1 MLVFNHVAG
10 VLRRGLGVGALALAL
25 VAAGTVPAGATVS
38 GGAPTA
44 PAPAAVR
51 TAAGDDVTFS
61 GHGWG
66 HGRGMGQYGALGYAV
81 DHGWGY
87 RQILGHFYGGTTVG
101 SVGNRAISVELINQT
116 GTELRAIGRGL
127 TVNGVPQPDR
137 NLDGSSVRVT
147 PEGLGFR
154 VEVAATCAAP
164 GAQTWT
170 HLGSFPTVVVGTTS
184 QNDFASLPR
193 VCEPTGERG
202 YRGSLSVQRHAATGV
217 PTTFNQTSV
226 EDYLRGV
233 VPRESPD
240 SWGALGGGRGME
252 ALKAQAVAARS
263 YALSA
268 ARPSGA
274 TTCDTTACQVYSGAT
289 FQPWNGA
296 RTVLDGPNA
305 NVAINQTVGE
315 VRFTGGT
322 STVSRTE
329 FSSSTGG
336 YTAGGTFPAVVDEG
350 DDIASNPNHSW
361 AATFTASEIATKL
374 GITGLR
380 SVAVTGRNGLGDWG
394 GRVTTVAVVDGAGS
408 THTFTGPEFRT
419 AMGTSRFKSDWF
431 MVSWIS
437 LADAQSIVKALY
449 QDLLGRQPDPT
460 GLSGWST
467 ALLQGTSQ
475 SVLVS
480 TLTRSDEY
488 ISLRVAKAYREVLGR
503 EPEPAGALSWLQAI
517 QSGAAT
523 VDDVQRRFYD
533 STEYFDI
540 SGGTVDTYIA
550 RLYVTMLRR
559 AASASEIASWASLMQ
574 QYGRAWA
581 VDSIW
586 FSMEAARIRAGDYY
600 QTFLGRGPDPDG
612 QTAWAQVLLTYGEG
626 AVRAGIAGSL
636 EYRARAIARFP

>member
-1 MLVFNHVAG
+1 MLGFNHVAG
-10 VLRRGLGVGALALAL
+10 VLRRGLGAGALALAL
-25 VAAGTVPAGATVS
+25 VATGTTPAGAL
-38 GGAPTA
+38 GGVEAVAA

-51 TAAGDDVTFS
+51 TAAADDLTFS

-87 RQILGHFYGGTTVG
+87 RQILGHFYGGTSVG
-101 SVGNRAISVELINQT
+101 SVGNRAISVELIAQT
-116 GTELRAIGRGL
+116 GTELRAVARGL
-127 TVNGVPQPDR
+127 TVNGIPQPDR
-137 NLDGSSVRVT
+137 DANGSSVRVT
-147 PEGLGFR
+147 PQGLGFL
-154 VEVAATCAAP
+154 VEVATTCAAP

-170 HLGSFPTVVVGTTS
+170 ILGSWFTVSIGTTS
-184 QNDFASLPR
+184 QADFAGLPR
-193 VCEPTGERG
+193 VCETTGERG

-217 PTTFNQTSV
+217 QTTFNQTSV

-240 SWGALGGGRGME
+240 GWGSLGGGRGME
-252 ALKAQAVAARS
+252 ALKAQSVAARS

-268 ARPSGA
+268 TRPSGA
-274 TTCDTTACQVYSGAT
+274 TTCDTTSCQVYSGAT
-289 FQPWNGA
+289 FQPWGGT

-315 VRFTGGT
+315 VRFTAGT

-350 DDIASNPNHSW
+350 DDIASNPNHNW
-361 AATFTASEIATKL
+361 VATFTAAEVAAKL
-374 GITGLR
+374 GIAGLR
-380 SVAVTGRNGLGDWG
+380 SVTVTGRNGLGDWG
-394 GRVTTVAVVDGAGS
+394 GRVTTVAVADGAG
-408 THTFTGPEFRT
+408 TRHTFTGAQFRT
-419 AMGTSRFKSDWF
+419 AMGTDRFKSDWF
-431 MVSWIS
+431 TVSWIS

-467 ALLQGTSQ
+467 ALVQGTSQ
-475 SVLVS
+475 SVLVG

-503 EPEPAGALSWLQAI
+503 EPEPAGALAWLQAI
-517 QSGAAT
+517 RSGAGT

-533 STEYFDI
+533 STEYFHI

-550 RLYVTMLRR
+550 RLYVTVLRR
-559 AASASEIASWASLMQ
+559 GASASEIASWASLMQ
-574 QYGRAWA
+574 QYGRGWV
-581 VDSIW
+581 VDQIW

-600 QTFLGRGPDPDG
+600 QTFLGRGPDPEG
-612 QTAWAQVLLTYGEG
+612 LTAWAQVLLTYGEG
-626 AVRAGIAGSL
+626 AVRVGIAGSL